1 MAIYSIWGM
10 KGVGKTT
17 LSLNLGEKLS
27 ESKSVL
33 LISPQPYSELSAKL
47 GKKIP
52 TEQSLQTAIRSGNLK
67 QSVYKKDEL
76 FYILSAPSDHDS
88 FDDGYSSDQVKS
100 MLALAQNTFDVVLID
115 CPTEMDNLVSAWGMA
130 MSCKVLF
137 CMGGKYEGT
146 LWQQSVKKVVKALHR
161 KTIYL
166 GMEQDAPFDFDFMY
180 NYLEQKPHYRI
191 PHNKQKSYD
200 GMLEKLRTEVIQ

>member
-17 LSLNLGEKLS
+17 LALDLAEQLS
-27 ESKSVL
+27 ETKSVL
-33 LISPQPYSELSAKL
+33 LISPQPYSEISAKL

-52 TEQSLQTAIRSGNLK
+52 VEQSLQTAIRSGNLK

-76 FYILSAPSDHDS
+76 FFVLSAPSDYDG

-115 CPTEMDNLVSAWGMA
+115 CPTEMDNMVAAWGMA
-130 MSCKVLF
+130 MSSKVLF
-137 CMGGKYEGT
+137 CMGGKFEGT
-146 LWQQSVKKVVKALHR
+146 LWQRSIKKAIKALHR
-161 KTIYL
+161 KTIYI
-166 GMEQDAPFDFDFMY
+166 GMEQDGPFDFDYMY
-180 NYLEQKPHYRI
+180 EHLEQKPHYRI
-191 PHNKQKSYD
+191 PHNKQKQYD
-200 GMLEKLRTEVIQ
+200 EVLEKLRIEVIQ